1 LIFQCRNIGRGR
13 RRIPDKNMG
22 QQDFDVVVIGAGM
35 AGASAAAEIARTRRV
50 VLLERESQP
59 GYHST
64 GRSAALFSE
73 TYGNTVVRALT
84 RASRDF
90 FYTPPEGFAE
100 HPLVRTRGSLHIA
113 RNDQLA
119 KLTAFFALPDVAAN
133 ARLVDANE
141 AKRICPLLRDG
152 YAAAA
157 ILEPDAADVDV
168 HALHQGYL
176 RQFRARGGVLVTDA
190 SVTALQKAPA
200 NWIVR
205 TTAGEFAAPIVV
217 NAAGAWADE
226 IAALAALGP
235 LGITPN
241 RRTALLVDPP
251 AGIDVDSL
259 PNTID
264 IEEQFYFKPDAGKLF
279 LSPADETPSLP
290 CDAQPDE
297 MDVAIA
303 IDRVQQAAA
312 VDIRHVRRKWAG
324 LRSFAPD
331 RSPVIGYD
339 ERAKGFFWLAGQGGY
354 GIQTAPAASLLA
366 SVLVSDG
373 RVPDML
379 AAFGVDETQVSPN
392 RFMKRSYREA
402 AAR

>member
-1 LIFQCRNIGRGR
+1 
-13 RRIPDKNMG
+13 MEH
-22 QQDFDVVVIGAGM
+22 QDFDVAVVGAGM

-73 TYGNTVVRALT
+73 TYGNAVVRALS
-84 RASRDF
+84 RASREF
-90 FYTPPEGFAE
+90 LYAPPDGFVE
-100 HPLVRTRGSLHIA
+100 HPLVRTRGSLHVA
-113 RNDQLA
+113 RNDQIAALN
-119 KLTAFFALPDVAAN
+119 AFFALPDVAAN
-133 ARLVDANE
+133 ARFVDANE
-141 AKRICPLLRDG
+141 ARRICPLLRDG

-190 SVTALQKAPA
+190 GVTALQRASAK
-200 NWIVR
+200 WIVR
-205 TTAGEFAAPIVV
+205 TAAGEFEAPIVV

-226 IAALAALGP
+226 FATLAGLDP

-241 RRTALLVDPP
+241 RRTALLVDAP

-264 IEEQFYFKPDAGKLF
+264 VEEQFYFKPDAGKLF

-297 MDVAIA
+297 MDIAIA

-312 VDIRHVRRKWAG
+312 IDVRHVRRKWAG

-339 ERAKGFFWLAGQGGY
+339 ERTKGFFWLAGQGGY

-366 SVLVSDG
+366 AALVSEG
-373 RVPDML
+373 RVPDAL
-379 AAFGVDETQVSPN
+379 AAFGVDEALVSPN
-392 RFMKRSYREA
+392 RFLKRSYREA

>member
-1 LIFQCRNIGRGR
+1 
-13 RRIPDKNMG
+13 MG
-22 QQDFDVVVIGAGM
+22 HQDFDVVVIGAGM

-73 TYGNTVVRALT
+73 TYGNAVVRALS
-84 RASRDF
+84 RASREF
-90 FYTPPEGFAE
+90 LYAPPDGFVE

-113 RNDQLA
+113 RNDQIAALN
-119 KLTAFFALPDVAAN
+119 AFFALPDIAAN
-133 ARLVDANE
+133 ARLVDAKE
-141 AKRICPLLRDG
+141 AKRLCPLLRDG
-152 YAAAA
+152 YAVAA

-190 SVTALQKAPA
+190 GVTALQKKSA
-200 NWIVR
+200 NWVVA
-205 TTAGEFAAPIVV
+205 TTVGEFGAPVVV

-226 IAALAALGP
+226 VAILAGLGP

-241 RRTALLVDPP
+241 RRTALLIDAPH
-251 AGIDVDSL
+251 GIDVDAL

-264 IEEQFYFKPDAGKLF
+264 IEEKFYFKPDAGKLF

-303 IDRVQQAAA
+303 IDRVQQAA
-312 VDIRHVRRKWAG
+312 DIDVRHVRRKWAG

-339 ERAKGFFWLAGQGGY
+339 ERTTGFFWLAGQGGY

-366 SVLVSDG
+366 SVLVSEG
-373 RVPDML
+373 RVPEAL
-379 AAFGVDETQVSPN
+379 AAFGVDEALVSPN

>member
-1 LIFQCRNIGRGR
+1 MEH
-13 RRIPDKNMG
+13 K
-22 QQDFDVVVIGAGM
+22 DFDVVVIGAGM
-35 AGASAAAEIARTRRV
+35 AGASAAAEIARNRRV

-73 TYGNTVVRALT
+73 TYGNAIVRALS
-84 RASRDF
+84 RASREF
-90 FYTPPEGFAE
+90 LYTPPAGFVE

-113 RNDQLA
+113 RKDQLSA
-119 KLTAFFALPDVAAN
+119 LNAFFALPDVAAN
-133 ARLVDANE
+133 ARRVDADE
-141 AKRICPLLRDG
+141 AKKICPLLREG

-168 HALHQGYL
+168 HALHQGFL
-176 RQFRARGGVLVTDA
+176 RQFRARGGVLATDA
-190 SVTALQKAPA
+190 GVTALQRTPT

-205 TTAGEFAAPIVV
+205 TTAGEFAAPVVV

-226 IAALAALGP
+226 TAALAGLGP

-241 RRTALLVDPP
+241 RRTALLVDAP

-264 IEEQFYFKPDAGKLF
+264 IEEKFYFKPDAGQLF

-303 IDRVQQAAA
+303 IDRVQQAA
-312 VDIRHVRRKWAG
+312 DIDVRHVRRKWAG

-339 ERAKGFFWLAGQGGY
+339 ERTQGFFWLAGQGGY

-366 SVLVSDG
+366 SVLVSEG
-373 RVPDML
+373 RVPDAL
-379 AAFGVDETQVSPN
+379 AAFGIDEALVSPN
-392 RFMKRSYREA
+392 RFMTRSYREA

>member
-1 LIFQCRNIGRGR
+1 MKHQE
-13 RRIPDKNMG
+13 
-22 QQDFDVVVIGAGM
+22 FDVVVVGGGM

-73 TYGNTVVRALT
+73 TYGNTIVRALS
-84 RASRDF
+84 RASREF
-90 FYTPPEGFAE
+90 LYAPPDGFVE
-100 HPLVRTRGSLHIA
+100 HALVRTRGSLHIA
-113 RNDQLA
+113 RSDQLA
-119 KLTAFFALPDVAAN
+119 KLNAFFALPDVAEN

-176 RQFRARGGVLVTDA
+176 RQFRARGGVVVTDA
-190 SVTALQKAPA
+190 GVTALQRTPA
-200 NWIVR
+200 KWSVR
-205 TTAGEFAAPIVV
+205 TMAGEFGAPIVV

-226 IAALAALGP
+226 IAELAGLGP

-241 RRTALLVDPP
+241 RRTALLVDAP
-251 AGIDVDSL
+251 AGVDVDSL

-264 IEEQFYFKPDAGKLF
+264 VEEQFYFKPDAGKLF

-312 VDIRHVRRKWAG
+312 IDVRHVFRKWAG

-339 ERAKGFFWLAGQGGY
+339 ERVKGFFWLAGQGGY

-366 SVLVSDG
+366 SVLVNEG
-373 RVPDML
+373 RVPDAL
-379 AAFGVDETQVSPN
+379 AAFGIDEAQVSPN
-392 RFMKRSYREA
+392 RFATRSYREA

>member
-1 LIFQCRNIGRGR
+1 MGRGR
-13 RRIPDKNMG
+13 RRIPDKNMEH
-22 QQDFDVVVIGAGM
+22 QDFDVVVVGAGM

-73 TYGNTVVRALT
+73 TYGNAIVRALS
-84 RASRDF
+84 RASRAF
-90 FYTPPEGFAE
+90 LYSPPEGFAD

-113 RNDQLA
+113 RSDQLG
-119 KLTAFFALPDVAAN
+119 KLSAFFALPDVAAN

-141 AKRICPLLRDG
+141 AKKLCPLLRDG

-157 ILEPDAADVDV
+157 ILETDAADVDV

-176 RQFRARGGVLVTDA
+176 RQFRARGGILVTDA
-190 SVTALQKAPA
+190 GVTALQRTAGK
-200 NWIVR
+200 WIVR
-205 TTAGEFAAPIVV
+205 TTAGEFAASVVV

-226 IAALAALGP
+226 IAALAGLGP

-241 RRTALLVDPP
+241 RRTALLVDAP

-264 IEEQFYFKPDAGKLF
+264 VEEQFYFKPDAGKLF

-312 VDIRHVRRKWAG
+312 IDVRHVRRKWAG

-339 ERAKGFFWLAGQGGY
+339 ERTKGFFWLAGQGGY
-354 GIQTAPAASLLA
+354 GIQTAPAASLLVA
-366 SVLVSDG
+366 ALVNESP
-373 RVPDML
+373 VPQAL
-379 AAFGVDETQVSPN
+379 AGFGVTEAQLSPS
-392 RFMKRSYREA
+392 RFARPSYREA

>member
-1 LIFQCRNIGRGR
+1 MEH
-13 RRIPDKNMG
+13 K
-22 QQDFDVVVIGAGM
+22 DFDVVVIGAGM
-35 AGASAAAEIARTRRV
+35 AGASAAAEIARTCRV

-73 TYGNTVVRALT
+73 TYGNAVVRALT
-84 RASRDF
+84 RASRNF
-90 FYTPPEGFAE
+90 FYTPPDGFAE
-100 HPLVRTRGSLHIA
+100 HSLVRTRGSLHIA
-113 RNDQLA
+113 RNDQIAAL
-119 KLTAFFALPDVAAN
+119 KAFFALPDVAAN
-133 ARLVDANE
+133 ARLVDAKE
-141 AKRICPLLRDG
+141 ARRLCPLLRDG

-176 RQFRARGGVLVTDA
+176 RQFRTRGGVLITDA
-190 SVTALQKAPA
+190 GVTALQRTPA
-200 NWIVR
+200 NWFVR
-205 TTAGEFAAPIVV
+205 TTAGEFGAPIVV
-217 NAAGAWADE
+217 NAAGAWADGVAA
-226 IAALAALGP
+226 IAGLGP

-251 AGIDVDSL
+251 PGIEVDSL

-264 IEEQFYFKPDAGKLF
+264 VEEQFYFKPDAGKLF

-297 MDVAIA
+297 IDVAVA
-303 IDRVQQAAA
+303 IDRVQRAA
-312 VDIRHVRRKWAG
+312 DIDVRHVRRKWAG

-354 GIQTAPAASLLA
+354 GIQTAPAAGLLA
-366 SVLVSDG
+366 SALVSEG
-373 RVPDML
+373 RVPELL
-379 AAFGVDETQVSPN
+379 AALGVEEAPLSPS
-392 RFMKRSYREA
+392 RFMGRPYREA

>member
-1 LIFQCRNIGRGR
+1 MQHR
-13 RRIPDKNMG
+13 
-22 QQDFDVVVIGAGM
+22 DFDVVVIGAGM

-50 VLLERESQP
+50 VLLERESHP

-73 TYGNTVVRALT
+73 TYGNAIVRALT
-84 RASRDF
+84 RASREF
-90 FYTPPEGFAE
+90 FYAPPDGFVE

-113 RNDQLA
+113 RNDQIGALN
-119 KLTAFFALPDVAAN
+119 AFFALPDVAAN
-133 ARLVDANE
+133 ARFVDANE
-141 AKRICPLLRDG
+141 AKKICPLLRDG
-152 YAAAA
+152 YAAGA

-176 RQFRARGGVLVTDA
+176 RQFRARGGTLFTDA
-190 SVTALQKAPA
+190 GITALQRTSA
-200 NWIVR
+200 NWIVH

-217 NAAGAWADE
+217 NAAGAWADQV
-226 IAALAALGP
+226 AGLAGLGP

-251 AGIDVDSL
+251 RGVDVDNL

-279 LSPADETPSLP
+279 LSPADETPSPP

-303 IDRVQQAAA
+303 IDRVQQATAID
-312 VDIRHVRRKWAG
+312 VRHVFRKWAG

-331 RSPVIGYD
+331 RAPVIGYD
-339 ERAKGFFWLAGQGGY
+339 ERAQGFFWLAGQGGY

-366 SVLVSDG
+366 SAFVNEG
-373 RVPDML
+373 RVPDAL
-379 AAFGVDETQVSPN
+379 AAFGVGEAQLSPG
-392 RFMKRSYREA
+392 RFTRPAYREA
-402 AAR
+402 VAR

>member
-1 LIFQCRNIGRGR
+1 MEH
-13 RRIPDKNMG
+13 K
-22 QQDFDVVVIGAGM
+22 DFDVVVIGAGM
-35 AGASAAAEIARTRRV
+35 AGASAAAEIARNRRV

-73 TYGNTVVRALT
+73 TYGNAVVRALT
-84 RASRDF
+84 RASREF
-90 FYTPPEGFAE
+90 LYAPPQGFVE

-113 RNDQLA
+113 RNDQIAALN
-119 KLTAFFALPDVAAN
+119 AFFALPDVAAQ
-133 ARLVDANE
+133 ARLVDAKE
-141 AKRICPLLRDG
+141 AKRLCALLRDG

-168 HALHQGYL
+168 HALHQGFL

-190 SVTALQKAPA
+190 GVMALQRTPMG
-200 NWIVR
+200 WGVR
-205 TTAGEFAAPIVV
+205 TAAGEFGAPVVV

-226 IAALAALGP
+226 VASLAGLGQ

-251 AGIDVDSL
+251 AGIDVDAL

-279 LSPADETPSLP
+279 LSPADETPSEP

-297 MDVAIA
+297 MDVAVA
-303 IDRVQQAAA
+303 IDRVQQAADI
-312 VDIRHVRRKWAG
+312 DIRVVRRKWAG

-354 GIQTAPAASLLA
+354 GIQTAPAAG
-366 SVLVSDG
+366 VLVAALVNESA
-373 RVPDML
+373 VPQAL
-379 AAFGVDETQVSPN
+379 AAFGVTEAPLSPS
-392 RFMKRSYREA
+392 RFTRQPYREA

>member
-1 LIFQCRNIGRGR
+1 M
-13 RRIPDKNMG
+13 KH
-22 QQDFDVVVIGAGM
+22 QDFDVVVVGGGM

-73 TYGNTVVRALT
+73 TYGNTIVRALS
-84 RASRDF
+84 RASREF
-90 FYTPPEGFAE
+90 LYAPPDGFVE
-100 HPLVRTRGSLHIA
+100 HALVRTRGSLHIA
-113 RNDQLA
+113 RSDQLA
-119 KLTAFFALPDVAAN
+119 KLTAFFALPDVAVN

-176 RQFRARGGVLVTDA
+176 RRFRARGGIVVTDA
-190 SVTALQKAPA
+190 GVTALQRTPA
-200 NWIVR
+200 KWTVR
-205 TTAGEFAAPIVV
+205 TTAGEFGAPIVV

-226 IAALAALGP
+226 IAELAGLGP

-241 RRTALLVDPP
+241 RRTALLVDAP

-264 IEEQFYFKPDAGKLF
+264 VEEQFYFKPDAGKLF

-312 VDIRHVRRKWAG
+312 IDVRHVFRKWAG

-339 ERAKGFFWLAGQGGY
+339 DRTKGFFWLAGQGGY

-366 SVLVSDG
+366 SVLVSEG
-373 RVPDML
+373 RVPDAL
-379 AAFGVDETQVSPN
+379 ASFGIDEAQVSPN
-392 RFMKRSYREA
+392 RFTTRSYREA

>member
-1 LIFQCRNIGRGR
+1 MQHQN
-13 RRIPDKNMG
+13 
-22 QQDFDVVVIGAGM
+22 FDVIVVGAGM

-50 VLLERESQP
+50 VLLERESVP

-64 GRSAALFSE
+64 GRSAALFSA
-73 TYGNTVVRALT
+73 TYGNAVVRALS
-84 RASRDF
+84 RASREF
-90 FYTPPEGFAE
+90 LYTPPEGFAE

-113 RNDQLA
+113 RSDQLA
-119 KLTAFFALPDVAAN
+119 NLTSFFALPDVAAN
-133 ARLVDANE
+133 ARPVDAKE
-141 AKRICPLLRDG
+141 ARRICPLLRDG

-157 ILEPDAADVDV
+157 IFEPDAADVDV

-176 RQFRARGGVLVTDA
+176 RQFRARGGILITDA
-190 SVTALQKAPA
+190 SVTALQRNSAK
-200 NWIVR
+200 WIVH
-205 TTAGEFAAPIVV
+205 TTEGEFGAPVVV

-226 IAALAALGP
+226 IASLAGLGP
-235 LGITPN
+235 LDITPN

-251 AGIDVDSL
+251 PGIDVDSL

-290 CDAQPDE
+290 CDVQPDE
-297 MDVAIA
+297 MDIAIA

-312 VDIRHVRRKWAG
+312 IDVRHVSRKWAG

-339 ERAKGFFWLAGQGGY
+339 ERTTGFFWLAGQGGY

-366 SVLVSDG
+366 SVLVSEG
-373 RVPDML
+373 RVPEAL
-379 AAFGVDETQVSPN
+379 VAFGVDEALVSPD
-392 RFMKRSYREA
+392 RFTRRSYREA
-402 AAR
+402 AVR